1 MKRCCLALLLALVLA
16 ACGESGGGAVAPR
29 TTSASSQSAA
39 ARLADAPAAL
49 RTNAADADEL
59 AGEGAAA
66 LRKRVVKLRGH
77 PIVVNQWAS
86 WCAPCRAE
94 FPLLADAVAEH
105 GDEVAF
111 LGIDFMD
118 DRDAANGFLRDS
130 PPGFASIFDPSGEA
144 TRELGG
150 GRGAPTTFF
159 IAADGTLKH
168 TKIGGYPDA
177 DDARGGHPRARPG
190 RGVTDPASGVGIL
203 AALAAGFVSFLSPC
217 VLPLVPGYLS
227 AVTGVM
233 PKDLEQRAAAPRARA
248 EPAVRRELL
257 GDLHR
262 ARPRGDRARLDAQR
276 ATCRRSSA
284 SRGS

>member
-1 MKRCCLALLLALVLA
+1 VKRCCLPLLLALLLA
-16 ACGESGGGAVAPR
+16 ACGESGGGSVTPR
-29 TTSASSQSAA
+29 ATSDSSTSAA

-49 RTNAADADEL
+49 RANAADANEL
-59 AGEGAAA
+59 AGDGLDA

-94 FPLLADAVAEH
+94 FPLLSDAVAEH

-118 DRDAANGFLRDS
+118 DRDAANSFLRDS
-130 PPGFASIFDPSGEA
+130 RPGFASIYDPEGEA

-168 TKIGGYPDA
+168 TKIGGYPNAETLEA
-177 DDARGGHPRARPG
+177 DIREH
-190 RGVTDPASGVGIL
+190 
-203 AALAAGFVSFLSPC
+203 ALD
-217 VLPLVPGYLS
+217 
-227 AVTGVM
+227 TG
-233 PKDLEQRAAAPRARA
+233 
-248 EPAVRRELL
+248 
-257 GDLHR
+257 
-262 ARPRGDRARLDAQR
+262 
-276 ATCRRSSA
+276 
-284 SRGS
+284 